1 MKIHG
6 RRLGAYDRVKEASL
20 RRLQTVGFPV
30 EGTLNKHRGREI
42 LVSIP
47 VIPVIIHVSPRIE
60 CTTKVNLNANHGRWV
75 TMMCRSIN
83 YNRCITQVGLLIV
96 EEAMPV
102 CV

>member
-1 MKIHG
+1 MSSQAMKIHG

-47 VIPVIIHVSPRIE
+47 VIPVIIHVSQPRD
-60 CTTKVNLNANHGRWV
+60 CPTPRVSPK
-75 TMMCRSIN
+75 IN
-83 YNRCITQVGLLIV
+83 YELWLVMMVQCRLIN
-96 EEAMPV
+96 
-102 CV
+102 

>member
-1 MKIHG
+1 MSSQAMKIHG

-47 VIPVIIHVSPRIE
+47 VIPVIIHVSQPRD
-60 CTTKVNLNANHGRWV
+60 CPTPRVSPNV
-75 TMMCRSIN
+75 S
-83 YNRCITQVGLLIV
+83 YGL
-96 EEAMPV
+96 
-102 CV
+102 

>member
-1 MKIHG
+1 MSSQAMKIHG

-47 VIPVIIHVSPRIE
+47 VIPVVIHVSQPRD
-60 CTTKVNLNANHGRWV
+60 CPTPRVSPNTTHRLRVTVTCPHRLTSCNLWMVQCG
-75 TMMCRSIN
+75 C
-83 YNRCITQVGLLIV
+83 
-96 EEAMPV
+96 
-102 CV
+102 